1 MEPFRPFRPN
11 DVRHRRFCCCVPV
24 RWGVLAL
31 ALVGATLAAC
41 LGIAAIQRL
50 FSPDINPWRAWLEVA
65 SIVLWFSLVV
75 LCLYGW
81 AGGISQKREWVEWFY
96 ELVWWHL
103 WFNIAVGIYLLVVLA
118 LPTSK
123 SLSAQICSKLALDKL
138 DAELLVDFTADAAS
152 TVSLECFAGVRMG
165 LILLDLAWTI
175 AILIQLWLCLVIGH
189 YLDELADREAA
200 ERFGVDIENPNP
212 PYVFVPGD
220 DAQEMR
226 MIATMEERT
235 ASRKARAF

>member
-1 MEPFRPFRPN
+1 MLRGRADGADPPRPGPSLPPF
-11 DVRHRRFCCCVPV
+11 C
-24 RWGVLAL
+24 LT
-31 ALVGATLAAC
+31 LVSSDQAPL
-41 LGIAAIQRL
+41 
-50 FSPDINPWRAWLEVA
+50 
-65 SIVLWFSLVV
+65 
-75 LCLYGW
+75 
-81 AGGISQKREWVEWFY
+81 SQ
-96 ELVWWHL
+96 
-103 WFNIAVGIYLLVVLA
+103 
-118 LPTSK
+118 
-123 SLSAQICSKLALDKL
+123 
-138 DAELLVDFTADAAS
+138 
-152 TVSLECFAGVRMG
+152 
-165 LILLDLAWTI
+165 AWTI